1 MVWKDCKEGVITYLS
16 LLIQYS
22 LLELRKN
29 MEIAIGRRPEAR
41 MLDTEAID
49 LCVSVFLL
57 PCVGGGHV
65 VR

>member
-1 MVWKDCKEGVITYLS
+1 
-16 LLIQYS
+16 
-22 LLELRKN
+22 

-41 MLDTEAID
+41 MLDTEAVD